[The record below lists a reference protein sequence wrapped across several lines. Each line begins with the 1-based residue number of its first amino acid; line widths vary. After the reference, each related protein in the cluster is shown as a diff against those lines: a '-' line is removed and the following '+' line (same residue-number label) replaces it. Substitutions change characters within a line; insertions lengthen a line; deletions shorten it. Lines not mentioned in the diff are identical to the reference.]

1 MGSLSTTKRLNVQI
15 IHNILVK
22 NVLTEFNS
30 FRIPISL

>member
-22 NVLTEFNS
+22 NVLTTVYRLIFH
-30 FRIPISL
+30 L